1 MFLDINIQ
9 KNTLIIR
16 LDNMGDVLMSSPAFT
31 IIKEQSHSKITLL
44 TSSKATQIARFLS
57 SVDEVIGYDLPW
69 LKNDGRFVENRMEVL
84 QDIVHTVKSKK
95 FDQCFIFS
103 VYSQSILSSA
113 LIPWLAGIPMIA
125 GYSRENP
132 YQLLTHWVVEKEP
145 FEIIRHQ
152 LKRDLYLLKEL
163 GFDTEHASLPKLHLP
178 PSDRD
183 MLFGFKPASPF
194 LILHPGVSEKKREYP
209 FKLWKTLIHK
219 ILNETEFNIVLT
231 GDEKDAI
238 KYGLLDIKTSK
249 RIVNKMGKSNLTE
262 LTDWISVA
270 SGMIC
275 VNTGP
280 AHIAMCLDTPLVVL
294 YAETNPQHTPW
305 SRFSK
310 ALFFSV
316 PKEYQSKNFIVQHV
330 IQQQYG
336 ERRKH
341 PPQPKQILSSL
352 HQVIQV
358 KEKHKQKTKIS

>member
-1 MFLDINIQ
+1 MFLNINIQ

-16 LDNMGDVLMSSPAFT
+16 LDNIGDVLMSSPAFR

-44 TSSKATQIARFLS
+44 TSTQGARIAHLLP

-69 LKNDGRFVENRMEVL
+69 LKNNGKFEGGRMDVL
-84 QDIVHTVKSKK
+84 QDIVRTVKSKK

-163 GFDTEHASLPKLHLP
+163 GFDTEHAPLPELHLTP
-178 PSDRD
+178 GDRKIP
-183 MLFGFKPASPF
+183 FGLRGQPF

-219 ILNETEFNIVLT
+219 LLDETEFNIVLT

-249 RIVNKMGKSNLTE
+249 RIVNKMGKSNITE
-262 LTDWISVA
+262 LVDWISIA

-310 ALFFSV
+310 ALFFSI
-316 PKEYQSKNFIVQHV
+316 PKEDQSKNFIVQYV
-330 IQQQYG
+330 IHQQYG
-336 ERRKH
+336 DRRKH

-352 HQVIQV
+352 HQVIQA
-358 KEKHKQKTKIS
+358 KEKHMQKTKIG